1 MERRRPSVFANFI
14 LRRQGTATIWV
25 DRQFAEQKFI
35 DRLAD
40 ADRLLAEPGCQ
51 IIKNQRKIKVARLTA
66 EIAGESRSLYLKR
79 YNAFSLRYK
88 LVSPF
93 VQSGAIRSLQGAAIL
108 REAAIPTAVAVA
120 AVENRSRGALSKSFF
135 ISEEIAGG
143 KTADAYWRD
152 ELLDVKGRN
161 GIALRRRFLA
171 ALGALCRSL
180 HARQIYHND
189 LKDANILVVADHKKN
204 TMRLFLLDLEGVR
217 RYTQLSANRRVKNLV
232 QLNRTLGR
240 YLRRPDKLF
249 FLKCYLASSFA
260 EENLKRDL
268 IESVIQESDRLD
280 VVKARRAREAVT
292 GATARD
298 D

>member
-66 EIAGESRSLYLKR
+66 EIAGEHRSLYLKR

-93 VQSGAIRSLQGAAIL
+93 VQSGAFRSLQGAAIL

-120 AVENRSRGALSKSFF
+120 AVENRTRGALSKSFF

-171 ALGALCRSL
+171 ALGALCRSH
-180 HARQIYHND
+180 HAQQIYH
-189 LKDANILVVADHKKN
+189 KDRKSVV
-204 TMRLFLLDLEGVR
+204 
-217 RYTQLSANRRVKNLV
+217 
-232 QLNRTLGR
+232 
-240 YLRRPDKLF
+240 
-249 FLKCYLASSFA
+249 
-260 EENLKRDL
+260 
-268 IESVIQESDRLD
+268 
-280 VVKARRAREAVT
+280 
-292 GATARD
+292 
-298 D
+298 